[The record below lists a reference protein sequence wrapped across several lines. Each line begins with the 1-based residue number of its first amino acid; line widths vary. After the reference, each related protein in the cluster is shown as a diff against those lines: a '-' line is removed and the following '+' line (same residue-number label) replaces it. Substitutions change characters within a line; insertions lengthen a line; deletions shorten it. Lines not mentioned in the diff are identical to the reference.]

1 MVMAVQYSKRSSYG
15 ITGFRDHYLDLM
27 VNRPIP
33 KLDSDVKV
41 TITQTYHMRPDLLA
55 FDLYED
61 SELWWVFAQRNPNIL
76 KNPLIDFSAGTE
88 IQVPDID
95 TLREVL
101 GF

>member
-1 MVMAVQYSKRSSYG
+1 MAVQYTKRSAYAL
-15 ITGFRDHYLDLM
+15 TGLRDHYLDLM
-27 VNRPIP
+27 VNRDIP

-55 FDLYED
+55 YDLYDD
-61 SELWWVFAQRNPNIL
+61 SELWWVFAQRNPDIL
-76 KNPLIDFSAGTE
+76 KNPLIDFSVGTV
-88 IQVPDID
+88 IQVPTLD